1 MRRSRRC
8 SFRCR
13 RRTIIDAPVCCLS
26 TRTRLISPDQHLLKA
41 PRHAA
46 LRQVLHLLH
55 TTMSNCRSR
64 DQALPTLRRRPR
76 RPQSRLLRTAACPDG
91 LVSYIYVWDRRSF
104 SFACILRAST
114 NHNTCPPF
122 APFAAP
128 PHRIMMW
135 AATYPH
141 PIHHPTSPTHFLLS

>member
-1 MRRSRRC
+1 MVTAILYLLELGKNAQYLLRERSDFQTMEEEQKVLI
-8 SFRCR
+8 SMPFRCR
-13 RRTIIDAPVCCLS
+13 RRTIVHAPVCCLS

-91 LVSYIYVWDRRSF
+91 LVSYIYVWGRRSF
-104 SFACILRAST
+104 SFGCILRAWT
-114 NHNTCPPF
+114 NHDT
-122 APFAAP
+122 
-128 PHRIMMW
+128 
-135 AATYPH
+135 
-141 PIHHPTSPTHFLLS
+141 